1 MANLGG
7 LHMKIIL
14 KNISMKFDDVIA
26 VDKLNVT
33 MEEGS
38 LVSLLGPS
46 GCGKS
51 TTLFML
57 AGLYQPTSGQL
68 FFGDQLVNNI
78 PPEKREIGMV
88 FQNYALYPHMTV
100 LKNIMFP
107 LKMEKVP
114 KKIAME
120 KARDMAS
127 LVHIDHLLDRKP
139 GQLSGGQ
146 QQRVAIARALVKKPK
161 LLLLDEPLSNLDARL
176 RLEMREEIKRIQQ
189 ATGITTIFV
198 THDQEEALSISDKIL
213 LMKNGRFQQFS
224 GPQDIYDHPK
234 NEFVAQFL
242 GNPPINLLPATLSGD
257 RYTVQLTETGEV
269 IQLPYPVSKEVKWNE
284 LLLVG
289 IRPEDL
295 YIEVDENKQ
304 GIGGKVLI
312 VERIGRDNLVSF
324 LIGERKVRAIVP
336 LDASITQ
343 GQRVKFGLHPNRF
356 HIFRETD
363 GENLLTGKSLIT
375 SHQHSEEEVV

>member
-1 MANLGG
+1 
-7 LHMKIIL
+7 MKIIL

-161 LLLLDEPLSNLDARL
+161 LLLLDEPLSNLDAQL

-224 GPQDIYDHPK
+224 GPQDIYDYPK

-363 GENLLTGKSLIT
+363 GENLLTGKSLKT

>member
-269 IQLPYPVSKEVKWNE
+269 IQLPYPVSKEVKLNE

>member
-161 LLLLDEPLSNLDARL
+161 LLLLDEPLSNLDAQL
-176 RLEMREEIKRIQQ
+176 RLEMREEIKCIQQ

-363 GENLLTGKSLIT
+363 GENLLTGKSLKT